1 MSNSAPDTIDISYTN
16 DTGSEYTFNTLNPS
30 ISTTIT
36 GATVGGIVTT
46 DTSYIIDNSS
56 CGTITL
62 TDLDNFERDVLDLSE
77 VEEMCKEYPGLKNVY
92 EKFKHVYDLVKQD
105 WVGKQKDDI

>member
-16 DTGSEYTFNTLNPS
+16 DTGSEYTFNTNANY
-30 ISTTIT
+30 STTIT

-46 DTSYIIDNSS
+46 DTPYTIDNSS
-56 CGTITL
+56 FGTITL

>member
-1 MSNSAPDTIDISYTN
+1 VGDDITYTIGTYDDSAWVN
-16 DTGSEYTFNTLNPS
+16 DTGSEYTINVS
-30 ISTTIT
+30 STATP
-36 GATVGGIVTT
+36 GATVGGLTAGNLSFSPT
-46 DTSYIIDNSS
+46 YDN
-56 CGTITL
+56 GTITL
-62 TDLDNFERDVLDLSE
+62 TDLDNFERDLLDLSE